1 MWDLVPWPGIEP
13 GSPAL
18 GVQSL
23 THGTS
28 REVSLFKV
36 LPFFLSSLE
45 FMVHHF
51 SYSFTEAQTTCL
63 LTLCS
68 CWPAGLHLE
77 WPHPLAFPGL
87 SLSSWTRVAGG
98 ESESQIAWYH
108 CKSRFLGSQHCLGLF
123 IHFSSPLFFPA
134 LQGLSDFSF
143 LNLWL
148 LSSFIQEKTAFLVHR
163 EKKKK
168 LFMWNYLNFFIRSIN
183 SWMLNIDWI
192 LSFSSF
198 VLYWRWVP
206 SLFLVLPLGV
216 PSLNAATPYPQKKSF

>member
-1 MWDLVPWPGIEP
+1 MWDLGPWPGIEP

-123 IHFSSPLFFPA
+123 IHFSSPLFSLLCREF
-134 LQGLSDFSF
+134 QISVSWLSDFCPPSF
-143 LNLWL
+143 RRKLHFW
-148 LSSFIQEKTAFLVHR
+148 FTGRRKKTYSC
-163 EKKKK
+163 E
-168 LFMWNYLNFFIRSIN
+168 I
-183 SWMLNIDWI
+183 I
-192 LSFSSF
+192 LISVSD
-198 VLYWRWVP
+198 L
-206 SLFLVLPLGV
+206 
-216 PSLNAATPYPQKKSF
+216 